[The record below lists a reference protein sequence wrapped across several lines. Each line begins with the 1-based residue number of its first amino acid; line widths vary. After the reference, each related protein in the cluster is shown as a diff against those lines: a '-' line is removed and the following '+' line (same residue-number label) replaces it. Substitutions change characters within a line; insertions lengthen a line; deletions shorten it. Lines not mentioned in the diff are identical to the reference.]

1 MPLISCPECHNDVSD
16 EALSCPHCG
25 YRIAPPEPK
34 WHRGIAVLLSVLIPG
49 GGQLYKGDVIS
60 GIFWLLF
67 TSFFYGLFLPAG
79 FILHMGSVVVAAMG
93 DPTR

>member
-1 MPLISCPECHNDVSD
+1 M
-16 EALSCPHCG
+16 
-25 YRIAPPEPK
+25 
-34 WHRGIAVLLSVLIPG
+34 LLSVLIPG

-60 GIFWLLF
+60 GILWLLF